1 MNHGCIKSRRRK
13 SRESGGTICRGQEWG
28 GFFSLPRPNLL
39 AKLVHEGCWSVFVA
53 RGEELKR
60 TTTLHFEFSLSLPP
74 LYPPYRSSPLE
85 SPFLST
91 SFFRISPL
99 LPSPPRPDC
108 IADRFSVLFNLLS
121 TTEVAEDLLFL
132 FLFLFN
138 PRDSFCF
145 PFPLPL
151 CLRSLKTSRR
161 VLFRESLRRFIIFP
175 PAEEKLSLRRRNA
188 LTFNVK
194 NLATISQ
201 RRTIKFPRSLD
212 LFRLLSIQFLRLQIP
227 KQSLLR
233 VSFPIS
239 MLVSNFYSVFSLSP
253 LHSLSLSLLSKSLK
267 IVSKR
272 SIEGKFHVE
281 KRVRR
286 LTTICP
292 KAEYFRAHR
301 RASRKC
307 FRSPPSPFSPLLARS
322 KRGTV
327 KIGQE
332 SRWSSP
338 TKNRSI
344 DRRDTA
350 ESTTR
355 RVIRSVERI
364 ERKGNTSPGCSKEAA
379 ACSTPSRL
387 PCNFIF
393 AASPPDFGEALL
405 PRSIQLNKIC
415 KEENFDSARRN

>member
-1 MNHGCIKSRRRK
+1 M
-13 SRESGGTICRGQEWG
+13 
-28 GFFSLPRPNLL
+28 
-39 AKLVHEGCWSVFVA
+39 
-53 RGEELKR
+53 
-60 TTTLHFEFSLSLPP
+60 
-74 LYPPYRSSPLE
+74 
-85 SPFLST
+85 
-91 SFFRISPL
+91 
-99 LPSPPRPDC
+99 
-108 IADRFSVLFNLLS
+108 
-121 TTEVAEDLLFL
+121 
-132 FLFLFN
+132 
-138 PRDSFCF
+138 
-145 PFPLPL
+145 
-151 CLRSLKTSRR
+151 
-161 VLFRESLRRFIIFP
+161 
-175 PAEEKLSLRRRNA
+175 
-188 LTFNVK
+188 
-194 NLATISQ
+194 
-201 RRTIKFPRSLD
+201 
-212 LFRLLSIQFLRLQIP
+212 
-227 KQSLLR
+227 
-233 VSFPIS
+233 
-239 MLVSNFYSVFSLSP
+239 FSLSP

-272 SIEGKFHVE
+272 SIEEKFHVE

-322 KRGTV
+322 KRGAV

-393 AASPPDFGEALL
+393 AASPLDFGFAPSLDTIEQNLQ
-405 PRSIQLNKIC
+405 RRKFRFSS
-415 KEENFDSARRN
+415 EELISARGMYKL